1 MNNPTVV
8 TIPARL
14 KASWGIGALGV
25 AILMNSGAFLVLAYL
40 ITVVKMAPALAGL
53 IMLITK
59 IFDAISDPVMGAI
72 SDRAKFKSG
81 RRRPFMFVGTFVST
95 IAFALLFTMP
105 VFESEGLK
113 AAYALGVLLLYTLG
127 YTIFN
132 VPYMAM
138 SAEMTENYEER
149 TSLHGVRAM
158 FVSIGSSIVSAG
170 APLLLQIMGRDW
182 DAYAVVGLVL
192 AAVIF
197 SAMIACWF
205 GTADAR
211 STEHQPTEHNFLKQ
225 LGLLAENKHFLVI
238 ALTKLLQ
245 LLAVMSG
252 ASVSLIFFMDYLRI
266 NLAYLTIIG
275 LFGTIVTIIAVPILT
290 RLAANIG
297 KRNTYIVS
305 AAITIFGYLSWSL
318 LPIGFGEIPVAAGA
332 GVPGLPEGLNSP
344 DVLFSLLWRS
354 AVFGIVIAGNVMMA
368 MSMLMD
374 AIEYDALRTGMRREG
389 VYAACYSFVEKF
401 SSSFGPFLV
410 GLILQF
416 TGYDN
421 LLERGATQSA
431 EALEGIAVGMSYLP
445 ASFTALSIGTLLF
458 YRLGKSELDSMRV
471 AGLQAAAE

>member
-1 MNNPTVV
+1 MA

-14 KASWGIGALGV
+14 KVSWGIGALGV
-25 AILMNSGAFLVLAYL
+25 AILMNSGSFLVLAYL
-40 ITVVKMAPALAGL
+40 ITIVKLSPALAGL
-53 IMLITK
+53 IMLVTK
-59 IFDAISDPVMGAI
+59 IFDAISDPIMGAI
-72 SDRAKFKSG
+72 SDRAKFTSG
-81 RRRPFMFVGTFVST
+81 RRRPYMFIGTFVST

-105 VFESEGLK
+105 ILESEILQG
-113 AAYALGVLLLYTLG
+113 AYALCVLLLYTLG

-138 SAEMTENYEER
+138 SAEMTDDYEER

-192 AAVIF
+192 AALIF

-205 GTADAR
+205 GTANAR
-211 STEHQPTEHNFLKQ
+211 TIDHQPTDHSFLEQ

-252 ASVSLIFFMDYLRI
+252 AAVSLIFFMDYLRI
-266 NLAYLTIIG
+266 NLAYLTVMGIS
-275 LFGTIVTIIAVPILT
+275 GTIVTLLAVPVLT
-290 RLAANIG
+290 RLAARIG

-305 AAITIFGYLSWSL
+305 AAITIFSYLSWSF
-318 LPIGFGEIPVAAGA
+318 LPAGIGDIAVADGA

-344 DVLFSLLWRS
+344 DVLIALLWRS
-354 AVFGIVIAGNVMMA
+354 ALFGVVIAGNVMMA

-374 AIEYDALRTGMRREG
+374 AIEYDGLRTGMRREG

-421 LLERGATQSA
+421 RVEPGSTQSI
-431 EALEGIAVGMSYLP
+431 EALDGIVVGMAYVP
-445 ASFTALSIGTLLF
+445 AVFTALSILALLF
-458 YRLGKSELDSMRV
+458 YRLGKSELDALRQPMR
-471 AGLQAAAE
+471 QAAG

>member
-1 MNNPTVV
+1 MA
-8 TIPARL
+8 TIPGRL
-14 KASWGIGALGV
+14 KVSWGIGALGV
-25 AILMNSGAFLVLAYL
+25 AILMNSGSFLVLAYL
-40 ITVVKMAPALAGL
+40 ITIVKLPPALAGL
-53 IMLITK
+53 IMLVTK

-72 SDRAKFKSG
+72 SDRSKFKSG
-81 RRRPFMFVGTFVST
+81 RRRPYMFVGTFVST

-105 VFESEGLK
+105 VFESVALK
-113 AAYALGVLLLYTLG
+113 ASYAFGVLLLYTLG

-138 SAEMTENYEER
+138 SAEMTDNYEER

-170 APLLLQIMGRDW
+170 APLLLAIMGRDW

-192 AAVIF
+192 AALIF

-205 GTADAR
+205 GTSEAR
-211 STEHQPTEHNFLKQ
+211 TIEHKPTEHSFVKQ

-238 ALTKLLQ
+238 ALTKFLQ

-252 ASVSLIFFMDYLRI
+252 AAVSLIFFMDYLRI
-266 NLAYLTIIG
+266 NLAYLTLMGIS
-275 LFGTIVTIIAVPILT
+275 GTIITILAVPVLT

-305 AAITIFGYLSWSL
+305 ASITICGYLSWSF
-318 LPIGFGEIPVAAGA
+318 LPPGIGEIVVAEGT
-332 GVPGLPEGLNSP
+332 GVPGFPAGLNSP
-344 DVLFSLLWRS
+344 DVLIALFWRS
-354 AVFGIVIAGNVMMA
+354 SLFGIVIAGNVMMA

-421 LLERGATQSA
+421 RVERGATQSA
-431 EALEGIAVGMSYLP
+431 EALDGIIVGMSYVP
-445 ASFTALSIGTLLF
+445 AAFTGLSILALLF
-458 YRLGKSELDSMRV
+458 YQLSKSELDELRHPE
-471 AGLQAAAE
+471 LQAAE